1 MSLEL
6 IKETKFTRVND
17 GEAAG
22 TSAINSASVDMQ
34 GFNGL
39 TFVVELGTV
48 DATGTG
54 NAVIAY
60 SDDNSSFTDLENPIT
75 VAWGASDDEGILLL
89 TVAKPTHRYYR
100 CELTR
105 STANSV
111 IDSILAIQT
120 DPILKPTTQSG
131 DVVDSS
137 LVVGG

>member
-6 IKETKFTRVND
+6 IKEAKFTRVSD
-17 GEAAG
+17 GATAAQ
-22 TSAINSASVDMQ
+22 TAVNSASVDMT

-48 DATGTG
+48 DALGTGT
-54 NAVIAY
+54 AVIAY
-60 SDDNSSFTDLENPIT
+60 SDDDATFTDLENPIT

-100 CELTR
+100 CELAR
-105 STANSV
+105 ATADSV

-120 DPILKPTTQSG
+120 DPIRKPTTQSS
-131 DVVDSS
+131 DVIDSS